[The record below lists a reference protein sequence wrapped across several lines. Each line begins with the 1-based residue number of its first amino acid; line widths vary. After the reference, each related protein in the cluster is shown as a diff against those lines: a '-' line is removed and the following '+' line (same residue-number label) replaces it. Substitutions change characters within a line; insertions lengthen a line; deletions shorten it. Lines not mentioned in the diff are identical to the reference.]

1 MDIIS
6 FPHLGLTFHVDSVAF
21 TLFGLEI
28 KWYGIILTLGILVA
42 FLVLRYNAIHR
53 EHLPED
59 NLYTLT
65 LITVPVAIVGAR
77 FVYVVTSWEEY
88 RGDFWKIINIRGG
101 GLAIYGGVI
110 FGAIAI
116 LLYTHFAKLSFWK
129 TLDAVSPG
137 LMLAQAI
144 GRWGNFV
151 NMEAFGDYTD
161 NLFAMRLPW
170 NVVRGVVQSNP
181 YQTNNLI
188 EQNLVTV
195 DGVTFAQVHPTFL
208 YESVW
213 NLVGVSLLLFLFYRK
228 KKFDG
233 QIFLLYLGWYGL
245 GRTWI
250 ELLRTDSLPLPF
262 FPSIKF
268 SVFVGILSVILCIAG
283 MPLLYKRSKR
293 KSPEQTYSAK
303 FQTASVETVEETKPT
318 ENSTA
323 ANESQPT
330 EQTDERTDEA
340 PPEIPTDEQT
350 DEQIDE

>member
-1 MDIIS
+1 MDTIA
-6 FPHLGLTFHVDSVAF
+6 FPHLGLTFHVDSTAF

-42 FLVLRYNAIHR
+42 FLILRYNAIHR

-65 LITVPVAIVGAR
+65 LITVPVAIIGAR

-116 LLYTHFAKLSFWK
+116 LLYTHFAKFSVWK
-129 TLDAVSPG
+129 TLDAVAPG
-137 LMLAQAI
+137 VMLAQAI

-170 NVVRGVVQSNP
+170 NAVKDIVQSNP

-208 YESVW
+208 YESMW

-233 QIFLLYLGWYGL
+233 EIFLLYLGWYGL

-268 SVFVGILSVILCIAG
+268 SVFVGILSVLLCVIG
-283 MPLLYKRSKR
+283 MPLLYKRGKR
-293 KSPEQTYSAK
+293 KAEETIYSAK
-303 FQTASVETVEETKPT
+303 FQTAAVETVEMPEMSETVETT
-318 ENSTA
+318 ETSVEATESENEPQTA
-323 ANESQPT
+323 DPET
-330 EQTDERTDEA
+330 EQSNDRTDE
-340 PPEIPTDEQT
+340 
-350 DEQIDE
+350 